1 MLLELMDLEERILE
15 NRTVLIKSYPY
26 TEILLS
32 QINTILDFGISSDKI
47 KEWLESNRT
56 VINEIYELLD
66 GKMYESFIN

>member
-1 MLLELMDLEERILE
+1 MDLEERILE